1 MKRPF
6 RITIIARRW
15 LTCLLALT
23 LLGGIP
29 LQAQENSGNSNYRLL
44 FEQADED
51 YEIGRFNQVLTALE
65 KQVGKM
71 TSSDKQRAL
80 RLMAL
85 CYLAMYETEKAEEY
99 AEKLVLE
106 NRYYSNV
113 DDPIEF
119 TEIINR
125 LKAGYTTTVTTAS
138 SIEESVEEAPAPV
151 TIITAEMIEN
161 LGYNKRLGQILATYV
176 PGMSEIYDN
185 ETDNMSMHGAYST
198 TQELILVMENGHRLN
213 NRLNNGYAMDYSIST
228 DKIDRIEVL
237 RGPASSLYGNVA
249 LSAVVN
255 IITKSGRELNGVKM
269 KYGHGAFGTHR
280 ADITMGTRFMDA
292 DIFVWGALYQS
303 DGQRREASDSTEYK
317 KRFRYP
323 YEAGHHA
330 YIDGYKGK
338 PSYDVG
344 MTLKYKGFS
353 LMASRKNSNKLAQY
367 GSSGYY
373 DYDKY
378 RPVNNTYLGNGE
390 LTSSLELG
398 YNTQLGP
405 VAMNASVYGDWHERV
420 KYDASSTEY
429 NDTIKYKGY
438 TSDGLFFYDKRVDRT
453 LGGSLQ
459 ASTPYKA
466 GSMKGNVLAGVQF
479 EHFAVT
485 DLLTL
490 FGFGY
495 TGMAEESE
503 QMVDMMQHE
512 NSWSFYAQAKHHFL
526 PTLILNAGLRYDI
539 RYRFAADNATNLSPR
554 LALIYTPRDELNLKL
569 TYSQAF
575 VDMSFTDRTLMSVF
589 DNNNFLSQYLTALQ
603 LSVMGKIAP
612 LHLSYDV
619 NLFYNQF
626 ENLHIEYL
634 AGIDNEGVLRN
645 IGLEATATYS
655 HNRLTASLNAYWSK
669 AVKAENYYYSEA
681 ENAVYAVPKA
691 TVNLNVG
698 WKLLQHRKHELK
710 LYGNGRYTSSKWLLK
725 TDYEITPDFDIN
737 LITSESRLSDTF
749 VMDAGLKYTF
759 ANRLTVALDC
769 ENLLDTDHFL
779 AGPDYHMYAYHE
791 RGRNLMVSASYTF

>member
-15 LTCLLALT
+15 FTCLLALT
-23 LLGGIP
+23 LLAGIP
-29 LQAQENSGNSNYRLL
+29 LQAQEYSGSSNYRLL

-71 TSSDKQRAL
+71 TGSDKQRAL

-85 CYLAMYETEKAEEY
+85 CYLAMYETGKAEEY
-99 AEKLVLE
+99 AQKLILE
-106 NRYYSNV
+106 NHYYSNV
-113 DDPIEF
+113 DDPIDF

-125 LKAGYTTTVTTAS
+125 LKAGYTTTITTAS
-138 SIEESVEEAPAPV
+138 SIKESVEEAPAPV

-176 PGMSEIYDN
+176 PGMSEVYEN
-185 ETDNMSMHGAYST
+185 TFDNMSMHGAYSNR
-198 TQELILVMENGHRLN
+198 QELILVMENGHRLN

-303 DGQRREASDSTEYK
+303 DGQYRQASDSTEYSK
-317 KRFRYP
+317 KFFFP
-323 YEAGHHA
+323 HETGHHS
-330 YIDGYKGK
+330 YVDGYKGK
-338 PSYDVG
+338 PTYDIG

-353 LMASRKNSNKLAQY
+353 LLASRKNSKKLAQY
-367 GSSGYY
+367 GSYGYY

-378 RPVNNTYLGNGE
+378 RPVNNIYPGSGE
-390 LTSSLELG
+390 LTSSLGLG
-398 YNTQLGP
+398 YNMQLGP
-405 VAMNASVYGDWHERV
+405 VALNASVYGDWHETIQ
-420 KYDASSTEY
+420 YDASSAEY
-429 NDTIKYKGY
+429 NDTTMQKELA
-438 TSDGLFFYDKRVDRT
+438 DGCFYYDKNEDRT

-459 ASTPYKA
+459 ASTAYKA
-466 GSMKGNVLAGVQF
+466 GSMQGNVLAGVQF

-490 FGFGY
+490 FGYGY
-495 TGMAEESE
+495 TGMAEEGD
-503 QMVDMMQHE
+503 QLVDLKHHE

-539 RYRFAADNATNLSPR
+539 RYRFAMDNVTNLSPR

-575 VDMSFTDRTLMSVF
+575 VDMSFKYRTLMREIGNDKF
-589 DNNNFLSQYLTALQ
+589 QSQYLTALQ

-626 ENLHIEYL
+626 ENLHIEQIYSMN
-634 AGIDNEGVLRN
+634 NEGVLRN

-655 HNRLTASLNAYWSK
+655 HNRLTASMNAYWNK
-669 AVKAENYYYSEA
+669 VVKAENYFYSET
-681 ENAVYAVPKA
+681 ENAIYAVPKA

-710 LYGNGRYTSSKWLLK
+710 LYGSGRYTSSKWLLK
-725 TDYEITPDFDIN
+725 TEFVLLPNFDVDV
-737 LITSESRLSDTF
+737 ITSETRLSDTF
-749 VMDAGLKYTF
+749 IMDAGLKYTY
-759 ANRLTVALDC
+759 ANRLTLALDC

-779 AGPDYHMYAYHE
+779 AGPSYYMYAYHE

>member
-23 LLGGIP
+23 LLGATP
-29 LQAQENSGNSNYRLL
+29 LQAQENSGNSNYRLV

-51 YEIGRFNQVLTALE
+51 YEIGRFNQVLAALE

-71 TSSDKQRAL
+71 TGSDKQRAL

-85 CYLAMYETEKAEEY
+85 CYLAMYETGKAEEY
-99 AEKLVLE
+99 AQKLILE

-113 DDPIEF
+113 DDPIDF

-125 LKAGYTTTVTTAS
+125 LKAGYTTTITTAS
-138 SIEESVEEAPAPV
+138 SIKESVEEAPAPV

-176 PGMSEIYDN
+176 PGMSEVYEN
-185 ETDNMSMHGAYST
+185 ETDNMSMHGAYSSA
-198 TQELILVMENGHRLN
+198 QELILVMENGHRLN
-213 NRLNNGYAMDYSIST
+213 NRLDNGYAMDYSIST

-303 DGQRREASDSTEYK
+303 DGQHREARDSTEYSK
-317 KRFRYP
+317 KFFFP
-323 YEAGHHA
+323 HETGHHA

-338 PSYDVG
+338 PTYDIG

-353 LMASRKNSNKLAQY
+353 LMASRKNSKKLAQY
-367 GSSGYY
+367 GSYGYY

-378 RPVNNTYLGNGE
+378 RPVNNTYPGSGE
-390 LTSSLELG
+390 LTSSLGLG
-398 YNTQLGP
+398 YNMQLGP
-405 VAMNASVYGDWHERV
+405 VALNASVYGDWHETIQ
-420 KYDASSTEY
+420 YDASSAEY
-429 NDTIKYKGY
+429 NDTTMQKELA
-438 TSDGLFFYDKRVDRT
+438 DGCFYYDKNEDRT

-459 ASTPYKA
+459 ASTAYKA
-466 GSMKGNVLAGVQF
+466 GSMQGNVLAGVQF

-490 FGFGY
+490 FGYGY
-495 TGMAEESE
+495 TGMAEEGD
-503 QMVDMMQHE
+503 QLVDLKHHE

-539 RYRFAADNATNLSPR
+539 RYRFAMDNVTNLSPR

-575 VDMSFTDRTLMSVF
+575 VDMSFKYRTLMREIGNDKF
-589 DNNNFLSQYLTALQ
+589 QSQYLTALQ

-612 LHLSYDV
+612 LRLSYDV

-626 ENLHIEYL
+626 ENLHIEQIYSMN
-634 AGIDNEGVLRN
+634 NEGVLRN

-655 HNRLTASLNAYWSK
+655 HNRLTASMNAYWNK
-669 AVKAENYYYSEA
+669 VVKAENYFYSET
-681 ENAVYAVPKA
+681 ENAIYAVPKA

-710 LYGNGRYTSSKWLLK
+710 LYGSGRYTSSKWLLK
-725 TDYEITPDFDIN
+725 TEFVLLPNFDIDV
-737 LITSESRLSDTF
+737 ITSETRLSDTF
-749 VMDAGLKYTF
+749 IMDAGLKYTY
-759 ANRLTVALDC
+759 ANRLTLALDC

-779 AGPDYHMYAYHE
+779 AGPSYYMYAYHE

>member
-1 MKRPF
+1 M
-6 RITIIARRW
+6 ARRR
-15 LTCLLALT
+15 LTCILALT
-23 LLGGIP
+23 LLVCTP

-44 FEQADED
+44 FEQADDD
-51 YEIGRFNQVLTALE
+51 YEIGRFNQVLTTLE
-65 KQVGKM
+65 KQVEKM
-71 TSSDKQRAL
+71 SGSDKQRAL
-80 RLMAL
+80 RLIAL
-85 CYLAMYETEKAEEY
+85 CYLAMYQTEKAEAY
-99 AEKLVLE
+99 AQKLILE

-119 TEIINR
+119 AEIINK
-125 LKAGYTTTVTTAS
+125 LKAGYTTTITTAS
-138 SIEESVEEAPAPV
+138 SIEEVVEEAPAPV

-176 PGMSEIYDN
+176 PGMSEVYENTI
-185 ETDNMSMHGAYST
+185 DNMSMHGAYSNR
-198 TQELILVMENGHRLN
+198 QELILVMENGHRLN
-213 NRLNNGYAMDYSIST
+213 NRLDNGYAMDYSIST

-303 DGQRREASDSTEYK
+303 DGQHREARDSTEYSK
-317 KRFRYP
+317 KFFFP
-323 YEAGHHA
+323 HETGHHA

-338 PSYDVG
+338 PTYDIG

-353 LMASRKNSNKLAQY
+353 LMASRKNSKKLAQY
-367 GSSGYY
+367 GSYGYY

-378 RPVNNTYLGNGE
+378 RPINNTYPGSGE

-405 VAMNASVYGDWHERV
+405 VALNASVYGDWHERV
-420 KYDASSTEY
+420 TYDASSTEY
-429 NDTIKYKGY
+429 NDTTMQKELA
-438 TSDGLFFYDKRVDRT
+438 DGCFYYDKNEDRT

-490 FGFGY
+490 FGYGY
-495 TGMAEESE
+495 TGMAEEGD
-503 QMVDMMQHE
+503 QLVDLKHHE

-539 RYRFAADNATNLSPR
+539 RYRFAMDNVTNLSPR

-575 VDMSFTDRTLMSVF
+575 VDMSFKYRTLMREIGNDKF
-589 DNNNFLSQYLTALQ
+589 QSQYLTALQ

-612 LHLSYDV
+612 LRLSYDV

-626 ENLHIEYL
+626 ENLHIEQIYSMN
-634 AGIDNEGVLRN
+634 NEGVLRN

-655 HNRLTASLNAYWSK
+655 HNRLTASMNAYWNK
-669 AVKAENYYYSEA
+669 VVKAENYFYSET
-681 ENAVYAVPKA
+681 ENAIYAVPKA
-691 TVNLNVG
+691 MVNLNVG

-710 LYGNGRYTSSKWLLK
+710 LYGSGRYTSSKWLLK
-725 TDYEITPDFDIN
+725 TEFVLLPNFDIDV
-737 LITSESRLSDTF
+737 ITSETRLSDTF
-749 VMDAGLKYTF
+749 IMDAGLKYTY
-759 ANRLTVALDC
+759 ANRLTLALDC

-779 AGPDYHMYAYHE
+779 AGPSYYMYAYHE

>member
-1 MKRPF
+1 M
-6 RITIIARRW
+6 ARRR
-15 LTCLLALT
+15 LTCILALT
-23 LLGGIP
+23 LLVCTP

-44 FEQADED
+44 FEQADDD
-51 YEIGRFNQVLTALE
+51 YEIGRFNQVLTTLE
-65 KQVGKM
+65 KQVEKM
-71 TSSDKQRAL
+71 SGSDKQRAL
-80 RLMAL
+80 RLIAL
-85 CYLAMYETEKAEEY
+85 CYLAMYQTEKAEAY
-99 AEKLVLE
+99 AQKLILE

-119 TEIINR
+119 AEIINK
-125 LKAGYTTTVTTAS
+125 LKAGYTTTITTAS
-138 SIEESVEEAPAPV
+138 SIEEVVEEAPAPV

-176 PGMSEIYDN
+176 PGMSEVYENTI
-185 ETDNMSMHGAYST
+185 DNMSMHGAYSNR
-198 TQELILVMENGHRLN
+198 QELILVMENGHRLN
-213 NRLNNGYAMDYSIST
+213 NRLDNGYAMDYSIST

-303 DGQRREASDSTEYK
+303 DGQHREARDSTEYSK
-317 KRFRYP
+317 KFFFP
-323 YEAGHHA
+323 HETGHHA

-338 PSYDVG
+338 PTYDIG

-353 LMASRKNSNKLAQY
+353 LMASRKNSKKLAQY
-367 GSSGYY
+367 GSYGYY

-378 RPVNNTYLGNGE
+378 RPINNTYPGSGE

-405 VAMNASVYGDWHERV
+405 VALNASVYGDWHEMV
-420 KYDASSTEY
+420 TYDASSTEY
-429 NDTIKYKGY
+429 NDTTMQKELA
-438 TSDGLFFYDKRVDRT
+438 DGCFYYDKNEDRT

-490 FGFGY
+490 FGYGY
-495 TGMAEESE
+495 TGMAEEGD
-503 QMVDMMQHE
+503 QLVDLKHHE

-539 RYRFAADNATNLSPR
+539 RYRFAMDNVTNLSPR

-575 VDMSFTDRTLMSVF
+575 VDMSFKYRTLMREIGNDKF
-589 DNNNFLSQYLTALQ
+589 QSQYLTALQ

-612 LHLSYDV
+612 LRLSYDV

-626 ENLHIEYL
+626 ENLHIEQIYSMN
-634 AGIDNEGVLRN
+634 NEGVLRN

-655 HNRLTASLNAYWSK
+655 HNRLTASMNAYWNK
-669 AVKAENYYYSEA
+669 VVKAENYFYSET
-681 ENAVYAVPKA
+681 ENAIYAVPKA

-710 LYGNGRYTSSKWLLK
+710 LYGSGRYTSSKWLLK
-725 TDYEITPDFDIN
+725 TEFVLLPNFDIDV
-737 LITSESRLSDTF
+737 ITSETRLSDTF
-749 VMDAGLKYTF
+749 IMDAGLKYTY
-759 ANRLTVALDC
+759 ANRLTLALDC

-779 AGPDYHMYAYHE
+779 AGPSYYMYAYHE

>member
-6 RITIIARRW
+6 HITITARRW

-23 LLGGIP
+23 LLGGSP

-44 FEQADED
+44 FEQADDD
-51 YEIGRFNQVLTALE
+51 YEIGRFNQVLTALD

-71 TSSDKQRAL
+71 TGSDKQRAL

-85 CYLAMYETEKAEEY
+85 CYLAMYETGKAEEY
-99 AEKLVLE
+99 AEKLILE

-113 DDPIEF
+113 DDPIDF

-125 LKAGYTTTVTTAS
+125 LKAGYTTTITTAS

-176 PGMSEIYDN
+176 PGMSEVYEN
-185 ETDNMSMHGAYST
+185 KTDNMSMHGAYSI

-213 NRLNNGYAMDYSIST
+213 NRLNNGYAIDYSIST
-228 DKIDRIEVL
+228 DKIERIEVL

-292 DIFVWGALYQS
+292 DVFVWGALYQS
-303 DGQRREASDSTEYK
+303 EGQYRQASDSTDYS
-317 KRFRYP
+317 KRFYLP
-323 YEAGHHA
+323 HETGHHS
-330 YIDGYKGK
+330 YVDGYKGK
-338 PSYDVG
+338 PSYDIG

-353 LMASRKNSNKLAQY
+353 MMASRKNSKKLPQY
-367 GSSGYY
+367 GSYGYY

-378 RPVNNTYLGNGE
+378 RPVNNAYPGSGE
-390 LTSSLELG
+390 LTTSLELG
-398 YNTQLGP
+398 YDLQLGP
-405 VAMNASVYGDWHERV
+405 VALNASVYGDWHETV
-420 KYDASSTEY
+420 QYNASSAEY
-429 NDTIKYKGY
+429 NDTTMQKELA
-438 TSDGLFFYDKRVDRT
+438 DGFFYYDKNEDRT

-459 ASTPYKA
+459 ASTAYKA

-479 EHFAVT
+479 EHFAMT

-490 FGFGY
+490 FGNGY
-495 TGMAEESE
+495 TGLTEESD
-503 QMVDMMQHE
+503 QSVDLNHHE

-575 VDMSFTDRTLMSVF
+575 VDLSFTDRTLMSAF
-589 DNNNFLSQYLTALQ
+589 DNDNFLSQYLTALQ

-612 LHLSYDV
+612 LHLSYDI

-634 AGIDNEGVLRN
+634 AGIDNEGVLRS

-655 HNRLTASLNAYWSK
+655 HNRLTASLNAYWNK
-669 AVKAENYYYSEA
+669 VVKAEQYFYSEA

-710 LYGNGRYTSSKWLLK
+710 LYGNARYAGSKWLLK
-725 TDYEITPDFDIN
+725 TEYEITPDLDIN
-737 LITSESRLSDTF
+737 FFTSELRLSDTF
-749 VMDAGLKYTF
+749 VMDAGLKYTY
-759 ANRLTVALDC
+759 ASRLTLALDC

-779 AGPDYHMYAYHE
+779 AGPTYYMYAYHE

>member
-1 MKRPF
+1 M
-6 RITIIARRW
+6 ARRR
-15 LTCLLALT
+15 LTCILALT
-23 LLGGIP
+23 LLVCTP

-44 FEQADED
+44 FEQADDD
-51 YEIGRFNQVLTALE
+51 YEIGRFNQVLTTLE
-65 KQVGKM
+65 KQVEKM
-71 TSSDKQRAL
+71 SGSDKQRAL
-80 RLMAL
+80 RLIAL
-85 CYLAMYETEKAEEY
+85 CYLAMYQTEKAEAY
-99 AEKLVLE
+99 AQKLILE

-113 DDPIEF
+113 DDPIDF

-125 LKAGYTTTVTTAS
+125 LKAGYTTTITTAS

-176 PGMSEIYDN
+176 PGMSEVYEN
-185 ETDNMSMHGAYST
+185 TFDNMSMHGAYSNR
-198 TQELILVMENGHRLN
+198 QELILVMENGHRLN

-303 DGQRREASDSTEYK
+303 DGQYRQACDSTEYSK
-317 KRFRYP
+317 KFFFP
-323 YEAGHHA
+323 HETGHHS
-330 YIDGYKGK
+330 YGDGYKGK
-338 PSYDVG
+338 PTYDIG

-353 LMASRKNSNKLAQY
+353 LLASRKNSKKLAQY
-367 GSSGYY
+367 GSYGYY

-378 RPVNNTYLGNGE
+378 RPVNNTYPGSGE

-398 YNTQLGP
+398 YNMQLGP
-405 VAMNASVYGDWHERV
+405 VALNASVYGDWHETIQ
-420 KYDASSTEY
+420 YDASSAEY
-429 NDTIKYKGY
+429 NDTTMQKELA
-438 TSDGLFFYDKRVDRT
+438 DGCFYYDKNEDRT

-459 ASTPYKA
+459 ASTAYKA
-466 GSMKGNVLAGVQF
+466 GSMQGNVLAGVQF

-490 FGFGY
+490 FGYGY
-495 TGMAEESE
+495 TGMAEEGD
-503 QMVDMMQHE
+503 QLVDLKHHE

-539 RYRFAADNATNLSPR
+539 RYRFAMDNVTNLSPR

-575 VDMSFTDRTLMSVF
+575 VDMSFKYRTLMREIGNDKF
-589 DNNNFLSQYLTALQ
+589 QSQYLTALQ

-626 ENLHIEYL
+626 ENLHIEQIYSMN
-634 AGIDNEGVLRN
+634 NEGVLRN

-655 HNRLTASLNAYWSK
+655 HNRLTASMNAYWNK
-669 AVKAENYYYSEA
+669 VVKAENYFYSET
-681 ENAVYAVPKA
+681 ENAIYAVPKA

-710 LYGNGRYTSSKWLLK
+710 LYGSGRYTSSKWLLK
-725 TDYEITPDFDIN
+725 TEFVLLPNFDVDV
-737 LITSESRLSDTF
+737 ITSETQLSDTF
-749 VMDAGLKYTF
+749 IMDAGLKYTY
-759 ANRLTVALDC
+759 ANRLTLALDC

-779 AGPDYHMYAYHE
+779 AGPSYYMYAYHE

>member
-1 MKRPF
+1 M
-6 RITIIARRW
+6 ARRR
-15 LTCLLALT
+15 LTCILALT
-23 LLGGIP
+23 LLVCTP

-44 FEQADED
+44 FEQADDD
-51 YEIGRFNQVLTALE
+51 YEIGRFNQVLTTLE
-65 KQVGKM
+65 KQVEKM
-71 TSSDKQRAL
+71 SGSDKQRAL
-80 RLMAL
+80 RLIAL
-85 CYLAMYETEKAEEY
+85 CYLAMYQTEKAEAY
-99 AEKLVLE
+99 AQKLILE

-113 DDPIEF
+113 DDPIDF

-125 LKAGYTTTVTTAS
+125 LKAGYTTTITTAS
-138 SIEESVEEAPAPV
+138 SIKESVEEAPAPV

-176 PGMSEIYDN
+176 PGMSEVYEN
-185 ETDNMSMHGAYST
+185 TFDNMSMHGAYSNR
-198 TQELILVMENGHRLN
+198 QELILVMENGHRLN

-303 DGQRREASDSTEYK
+303 DGQYRQACDSTEYSK
-317 KRFRYP
+317 KFFFP
-323 YEAGHHA
+323 HETGHHS
-330 YIDGYKGK
+330 YVDGYKGK
-338 PSYDVG
+338 PTYDIG

-353 LMASRKNSNKLAQY
+353 LLASRKNSKKLAQY
-367 GSSGYY
+367 GSYGYY

-378 RPVNNTYLGNGE
+378 RPVNNIYPGSGE
-390 LTSSLELG
+390 LTSSLGLG
-398 YNTQLGP
+398 YNMQLGP
-405 VAMNASVYGDWHERV
+405 VALNASVYGDWHETIQ
-420 KYDASSTEY
+420 YDASSAEY
-429 NDTIKYKGY
+429 NDTTMQKELA
-438 TSDGLFFYDKRVDRT
+438 DGCFYYDKNEDRT

-459 ASTPYKA
+459 ASTAYKA
-466 GSMKGNVLAGVQF
+466 GSMQGNVLAGVQF

-490 FGFGY
+490 FGYGY
-495 TGMAEESE
+495 TGMAEEGD
-503 QMVDMMQHE
+503 QLVDLKHHE

-539 RYRFAADNATNLSPR
+539 RYRFAMDNVTNLSPR

-575 VDMSFTDRTLMSVF
+575 VDMSFKYRTLMREIGNDKF
-589 DNNNFLSQYLTALQ
+589 QSQYLTALQ

-626 ENLHIEYL
+626 ENLHIEQIYSMN
-634 AGIDNEGVLRN
+634 NEGVLRN

-655 HNRLTASLNAYWSK
+655 HNRLTASMNAYWNK
-669 AVKAENYYYSEA
+669 VVKAENYFYSET
-681 ENAVYAVPKA
+681 ENAIYAVPKA

-710 LYGNGRYTSSKWLLK
+710 LYGSGRYTSSKWLLK
-725 TDYEITPDFDIN
+725 TEFVLLPNFDVDV
-737 LITSESRLSDTF
+737 ITSETRLSDTF
-749 VMDAGLKYTF
+749 IMDAGLKYTY
-759 ANRLTVALDC
+759 ANRLTLALDC

-779 AGPDYHMYAYHE
+779 AGPSYYMYAYHE

>member
-15 LTCLLALT
+15 FTCLLALT
-23 LLGGIP
+23 LLAGIP
-29 LQAQENSGNSNYRLL
+29 LQAQEYSGSSNYRLL

-71 TSSDKQRAL
+71 TGSDKQRAL
-80 RLMAL
+80 RLIAL
-85 CYLAMYETEKAEEY
+85 CYLAMYQTEKAEAY
-99 AEKLVLE
+99 AQKLILE

-113 DDPIEF
+113 DDPIDF

-125 LKAGYTTTVTTAS
+125 LKAGYTTTITTAS
-138 SIEESVEEAPAPV
+138 SIKESVEEAPAPV

-176 PGMSEIYDN
+176 PGMSEVYEN
-185 ETDNMSMHGAYST
+185 TFDNMSMHGAYSNR
-198 TQELILVMENGHRLN
+198 QELILVMENGHRLN

-292 DIFVWGALYQS
+292 DIFVWGALYLS
-303 DGQRREASDSTEYK
+303 DGQYRQASDSTEYSK
-317 KRFRYP
+317 KFFFP
-323 YEAGHHA
+323 HETGHHS
-330 YIDGYKGK
+330 YVDGYKGK
-338 PSYDVG
+338 PTYDIG

-353 LMASRKNSNKLAQY
+353 LLASRKNSKKLAQY
-367 GSSGYY
+367 GSYGYY

-378 RPVNNTYLGNGE
+378 RPVNNIYPGSGE
-390 LTSSLELG
+390 LTSSLGLG
-398 YNTQLGP
+398 YNMQLGP
-405 VAMNASVYGDWHERV
+405 VALNASVYGDWHETIQ
-420 KYDASSTEY
+420 YDASSAEY
-429 NDTIKYKGY
+429 NDTTMQKELA
-438 TSDGLFFYDKRVDRT
+438 DGCFYYDKNEDRT

-459 ASTPYKA
+459 ASTAYKA
-466 GSMKGNVLAGVQF
+466 GSMQGNVLAGVQF

-490 FGFGY
+490 FGYGY
-495 TGMAEESE
+495 TGMAEEGD
-503 QMVDMMQHE
+503 QLVDLKHHE

-539 RYRFAADNATNLSPR
+539 RYRFAMDNVTNLSPR

-575 VDMSFTDRTLMSVF
+575 VDMSFKYRTLMREIGNDKF
-589 DNNNFLSQYLTALQ
+589 QSQYLTALQ

-612 LHLSYDV
+612 LRLSYDF

-626 ENLHIEYL
+626 ENLHIEQIYSMN
-634 AGIDNEGVLRN
+634 NEGVLRN

-655 HNRLTASLNAYWSK
+655 HNRLTASMNAYWNK
-669 AVKAENYYYSEA
+669 VVKAENYFYSET
-681 ENAVYAVPKA
+681 ENAIYAVPKA

-710 LYGNGRYTSSKWLLK
+710 LYGSGRYTSSKWLLK
-725 TDYEITPDFDIN
+725 TEFVLLPNFDVDV
-737 LITSESRLSDTF
+737 ITSETRLSDTF
-749 VMDAGLKYTF
+749 IMDAGLKYTY
-759 ANRLTVALDC
+759 ANRLTLALDC

-779 AGPDYHMYAYHE
+779 AGPSYYMYAYHE

>member
-23 LLGGIP
+23 LLGATP

-51 YEIGRFNQVLTALE
+51 YEIGRFNQVLAALE

-71 TSSDKQRAL
+71 TGSDKQRAL

-85 CYLAMYETEKAEEY
+85 CYLAMYETGKAEEY
-99 AEKLVLE
+99 AQKLILE

-113 DDPIEF
+113 DDPIDF

-125 LKAGYTTTVTTAS
+125 LKAGYTTTITTAS
-138 SIEESVEEAPAPV
+138 SIKESVEEAPAPV

-176 PGMSEIYDN
+176 PGMSEVYEN
-185 ETDNMSMHGAYST
+185 ETDNMSMHGAYSSA
-198 TQELILVMENGHRLN
+198 QELILVMENGHRLN

-280 ADITMGTRFMDA
+280 ADITMGTQFMDA

-303 DGQRREASDSTEYK
+303 DGQQRQARDSTEYSQK
-317 KRFRYP
+317 FFFP
-323 YEAGHHA
+323 HETGHHS
-330 YIDGYKGK
+330 YVDGYKGK

-353 LMASRKNSNKLAQY
+353 LLASRTNSKKLAQY
-367 GSSGYY
+367 GLYGYY

-378 RPVNNTYLGNGE
+378 RPINNTYPGSGE
-390 LTSSLELG
+390 LTTSVELG
-398 YNTQLGP
+398 YNLQLGP
-405 VAMNASVYGDWHERV
+405 VTMNASVYGDWHETV
-420 KYDASSTEY
+420 QYTPSSAEY
-429 NDTIKYKGY
+429 NDTTKKDEYANGTFY
-438 TSDGLFFYDKRVDRT
+438 YDKSEDRT

-459 ASTPYKA
+459 ASTVYKM
-466 GSMKGNVLAGVQF
+466 GSMQGNVLAGVQF

-490 FGFGY
+490 YGQDY
-495 TGMAEESE
+495 TGKAEEGD
-503 QMVDMMQHE
+503 QMVDLRHHE

-539 RYRFAADNATNLSPR
+539 RYRYAMDNVTNLSPR
-554 LALIYTPRDELNLKL
+554 LALIYTPRDELNVKL
-569 TYSQAF
+569 SYSQAF
-575 VDMSFTDRTLMSVF
+575 VDMSYKYRSLMSMFF
-589 DNNNFLSQYLTALQ
+589 DNKFLSQYLTALQ

-626 ENLHIEYL
+626 ENLHLEQISSMY
-634 AGIDNEGVLRN
+634 NEGVLRN

-655 HNRLTASLNAYWSK
+655 HNRLTASMNAYWNK
-669 AVKAENYYYSEA
+669 VVKAENYFYSEA
-681 ENAVYAVPKA
+681 ENAVYAVPKT

-710 LYGNGRYTSSKWLLK
+710 LYGNARYTSSKWLLK
-725 TDYEITPDFDIN
+725 TEFVLTPDYEIDI
-737 LITSESRLSDTF
+737 ITTETQLGATF
-749 VMDAGLKYTF
+749 VMDAGLKY
-759 ANRLTVALDC
+759 AYNNRLTLALDV

-779 AGPDYHMYAYHE
+779 AGPNYYMYTYHE

>member
-15 LTCLLALT
+15 FTCLLALT
-23 LLGGIP
+23 LLAGIP
-29 LQAQENSGNSNYRLL
+29 LQAQEYSGSSNYRLL

-71 TSSDKQRAL
+71 TGSDKQRAL
-80 RLMAL
+80 RLIAL
-85 CYLAMYETEKAEEY
+85 CYLAMYQTEKAEAY
-99 AEKLVLE
+99 AQKLILE

-113 DDPIEF
+113 DDPIDF

-125 LKAGYTTTVTTAS
+125 LKAGYTTTITTAS
-138 SIEESVEEAPAPV
+138 SIKESVEEAPAPV

-176 PGMSEIYDN
+176 PGMSEVYEN
-185 ETDNMSMHGAYST
+185 TFDNMSMHGAYSNR
-198 TQELILVMENGHRLN
+198 QELILVMENGHRLN

-303 DGQRREASDSTEYK
+303 DGQYRQASDSTEYSK
-317 KRFRYP
+317 KFFFP
-323 YEAGHHA
+323 HETGHHS
-330 YIDGYKGK
+330 YVDGYKGK
-338 PSYDVG
+338 PTYDIG

-353 LMASRKNSNKLAQY
+353 LLASRKNSKKLAQY
-367 GSSGYY
+367 GSYGYY

-378 RPVNNTYLGNGE
+378 RPVNNTYPGSGE
-390 LTSSLELG
+390 LTSSLGLG
-398 YNTQLGP
+398 YNMQLGP
-405 VAMNASVYGDWHERV
+405 VALNASVYGDWHETIQ
-420 KYDASSTEY
+420 YDASSAEY
-429 NDTIKYKGY
+429 NDTTMQKELA
-438 TSDGLFFYDKRVDRT
+438 DGCFYYDKNEDRT

-459 ASTPYKA
+459 ASTAYKA
-466 GSMKGNVLAGVQF
+466 GSMQGNVLAGVQF

-490 FGFGY
+490 FGYGY
-495 TGMAEESE
+495 TGMAEEGD
-503 QMVDMMQHE
+503 QLVDLKHHE

-539 RYRFAADNATNLSPR
+539 RYRFAMDNVTNLSPR

-575 VDMSFTDRTLMSVF
+575 VDMSFKYRTLMREIGNDKF
-589 DNNNFLSQYLTALQ
+589 QSQYLTALQ

-626 ENLHIEYL
+626 ENLHIEQIYSMN
-634 AGIDNEGVLRN
+634 NEGVLRN

-655 HNRLTASLNAYWSK
+655 HNRLTASMNAYWNK
-669 AVKAENYYYSEA
+669 VVKAENYFYSET
-681 ENAVYAVPKA
+681 ENAIYAVPKA

-710 LYGNGRYTSSKWLLK
+710 LYGSGRYTSSKWLLK
-725 TDYEITPDFDIN
+725 TEFVLLPNFDIDV
-737 LITSESRLSDTF
+737 ITSETRLSDTF
-749 VMDAGLKYTF
+749 IMDAGLKYTY
-759 ANRLTVALDC
+759 ANRLTLALDC

-779 AGPDYHMYAYHE
+779 AGPSYYMYAYHE

>member
-6 RITIIARRW
+6 RITIMARRR
-15 LTCLLALT
+15 LTCILALT
-23 LLGGIP
+23 LLVCTP

-44 FEQADED
+44 FEQADDD
-51 YEIGRFNQVLTALE
+51 YEIGRFNQVLTTLE
-65 KQVGKM
+65 KQVEKM
-71 TSSDKQRAL
+71 SGSDKQRAL
-80 RLMAL
+80 RLIAL
-85 CYLAMYETEKAEEY
+85 CYLAMYQTEKAEAY
-99 AEKLVLE
+99 AQKLILE

-119 TEIINR
+119 AEIINK
-125 LKAGYTTTVTTAS
+125 LKAGYTTTITTAS
-138 SIEESVEEAPAPV
+138 SIEEVVEEAPAPV

-176 PGMSEIYDN
+176 PGMSEVYENTI
-185 ETDNMSMHGAYST
+185 DNMSMHGAYSNR
-198 TQELILVMENGHRLN
+198 QELILVMENGHRLN
-213 NRLNNGYAMDYSIST
+213 NRLDNGYAMDYSIST

-303 DGQRREASDSTEYK
+303 DGQHREARDSTEYSK
-317 KRFRYP
+317 KFFFP
-323 YEAGHHA
+323 HETGHHA

-338 PSYDVG
+338 PTYDIG

-353 LMASRKNSNKLAQY
+353 LMASRKNSKKLAQY
-367 GSSGYY
+367 GSYGYY

-378 RPVNNTYLGNGE
+378 RPINNTYPGSGE

-405 VAMNASVYGDWHERV
+405 VALNASVYGDWHEMV
-420 KYDASSTEY
+420 TYDASSTEY
-429 NDTIKYKGY
+429 NDTTMQKELA
-438 TSDGLFFYDKRVDRT
+438 DGCFYYDKNEDRT

-490 FGFGY
+490 FGYGY
-495 TGMAEESE
+495 TGMAEEGD
-503 QMVDMMQHE
+503 QLVDLKHHE

-539 RYRFAADNATNLSPR
+539 RYRFAMDNVTNLSPR

-575 VDMSFTDRTLMSVF
+575 VDMSFKYRTLMREIGNDKF
-589 DNNNFLSQYLTALQ
+589 QSQYLTALQ

-612 LHLSYDV
+612 LRLSYDV

-626 ENLHIEYL
+626 ENLHIEQIYSMN
-634 AGIDNEGVLRN
+634 NEGVLRN

-655 HNRLTASLNAYWSK
+655 HNRLTASMNAYWNK
-669 AVKAENYYYSEA
+669 VVKAENYFYSET
-681 ENAVYAVPKA
+681 ENAIYAVPKA

-710 LYGNGRYTSSKWLLK
+710 LYGSGRYTSSKWLLK
-725 TDYEITPDFDIN
+725 TEFVLLPNFDIDV
-737 LITSESRLSDTF
+737 ITSETRLSDTF
-749 VMDAGLKYTF
+749 IMDAGLKYTY
-759 ANRLTVALDC
+759 ANRLTLALDC

-779 AGPDYHMYAYHE
+779 AGPSYYMYAYHE